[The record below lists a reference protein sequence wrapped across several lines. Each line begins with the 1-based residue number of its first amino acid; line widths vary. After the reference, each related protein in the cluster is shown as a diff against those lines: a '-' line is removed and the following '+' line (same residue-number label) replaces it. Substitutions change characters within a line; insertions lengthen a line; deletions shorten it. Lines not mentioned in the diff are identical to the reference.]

1 MGDDE
6 FFSTGLNPDV
16 PRNPLTLDELTVLSR
31 KLLNIAFTLYWR
43 DDPNSAQETVPG
55 MGQVKWENVRE
66 KATKCLQALHAREYV
81 MSFLLPRS
89 HHPLTSPNRS
99 SRRPFTPPDHWLV
112 TSHVDMNTFISAAV
126 YVDVLSSSHVLQ
138 FEWLCPQVL

>member
-31 KLLNIAFTLYWR
+31 KLLNIAFPLYWR

-66 KATKCLQALHAREYV
+66 KATKCLQALHARESV
-81 MSFLLPRS
+81 TSVSLRMAA
-89 HHPLTSPNRS
+89 PLTNPTELTARDG
-99 SRRPFTPPDHWLV
+99 RLRPQT
-112 TSHVDMNTFISAAV
+112 TGS
-126 YVDVLSSSHVLQ
+126 
-138 FEWLCPQVL
+138 

>member
-16 PRNPLTLDELTVLSR
+16 PRNPLTLDELTVFSR

-43 DDPNSAQETVPG
+43 EDPNSAQETVPG

-66 KATKCLQALHAREYV
+66 KATKCLQALHARESV
-81 MSFLLPRS
+81 TLPF
-89 HHPLTSPNRS
+89 RS
-99 SRRPFTPPDHWLV
+99 SARITDTHQTTARGDHL
-112 TSHVDMNTFISAAV
+112 H
-126 YVDVLSSSHVLQ
+126 LQ
-138 FEWLCPQVL
+138 TTGS

>member
-6 FFSTGLNPDV
+6 FFSIGRNPDV
-16 PRNPLTLDELTVLSR
+16 PRNPLTFDELTGFSR

-66 KATKCLQALHAREYV
+66 KATKCLQALHARESV
-81 MSFLLPRS
+81 TSFFA
-89 HHPLTSPNRS
+89 HVAAPLTRVNRQLETTIYTPRPLARDRS
-99 SRRPFTPPDHWLV
+99 CGHEHFHQCSRVRR
-112 TSHVDMNTFISAAV
+112 
-126 YVDVLSSSHVLQ
+126 
-138 FEWLCPQVL
+138 